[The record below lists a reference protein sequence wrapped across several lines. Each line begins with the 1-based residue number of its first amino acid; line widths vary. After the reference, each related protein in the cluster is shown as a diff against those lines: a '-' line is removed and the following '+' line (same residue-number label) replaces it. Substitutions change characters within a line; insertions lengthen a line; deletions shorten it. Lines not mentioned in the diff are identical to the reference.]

1 MKNSAKPQS
10 RSDKYEVLHLI
21 GSNLVGGPEKQ
32 ILHHAQDMQDTE
44 YLLSI
49 GSFHDLKDRPEVL
62 VAAEQRNIPTLCLPG
77 GVRLDLVHH
86 LSRMLSERKGSLLCT
101 HGFKANV
108 VGYLAS
114 RRTGTPHVA
123 FVRGFT
129 AENRRVRFYEMLERQ
144 ALKRADR
151 VVCVSESQAQQIA
164 PIRGN
169 RRAPIVVKN
178 AMLPPYS
185 RRQDRPTISRNDLSI
200 PKSAFVFGSVGRLS
214 TEKGHRFMVSAFH
227 KLWTEA
233 PVGAQLYL
241 IIVGDG
247 KEEQPLKQQATQ
259 LGIREQIHFAGFQGS
274 CTEWMQMMD
283 CLVQPSLTEGTPNTV
298 LEALCLKLPVI
309 ASAVG
314 GVPDLIV
321 DGRNGLLV
329 APANVAQMTAAMK
342 TMWLSPD
349 LRSRLAAG
357 AEDLLQEYS
366 PAYQRQR
373 LIAVYEEVFRGQRQ
387 PVAP

>member
-1 MKNSAKPQS
+1 MKNSPNTRS

-44 YLLSI
+44 YQLSI

-77 GVRLDLVHH
+77 GVRLDLVRR
-86 LSRMLSERKGSLLCT
+86 LAKMLSQRKGSLLCT

-108 VGYLAS
+108 VGYLAA
-114 RRTGTPHVA
+114 RRTGTSHVA

-151 VVCVSESQAQQIA
+151 VVCVSESQAKQIA

-185 RRQDRPTISRNDLSI
+185 RLQNRPTMSRNDLSI
-200 PKSAFVFGSVGRLS
+200 PTSAFVFGSVGRLS

-227 KLWTEA
+227 KLCAEA

-247 KEEQPLKQQATQ
+247 KEEQPLKQQATR

-274 CTEWMQMMD
+274 PTEWMQMMD

-321 DGRNGLLV
+321 DGKNGLLV
-329 APANVAQMTAAMK
+329 SAADVDQLAAAMK
-342 TMWLSPD
+342 KMWLSPD
-349 LRSRLAAG
+349 LRSQLAAG

-373 LIAVYEEVFRGQRQ
+373 LIEVYDEVFRGASMSQ
-387 PVAP
+387 PS